1 MPKPEKQFASAD
13 KPAKKLA
20 GEFEPP
26 QKTPPTTVAKQA
38 TEEFEV
44 QERLEKLHD
53 PEPKPPTQSKP

>member
-1 MPKPEKQFASAD
+1 MPEPEKQFASEE

-26 QKTPPTTVAKQA
+26 QKTPKSPIAKQA

-44 QERLEKLHD
+44 QERLEKLH
-53 PEPKPPTQSKP
+53 KPDSNSKS